1 MALNWPVP
9 RLRMLK
15 ERIRP
20 AITFL
25 PIESRRTVCLSR
37 IKAGGGAVPT
47 CYSVGQP
54 KNRRNEPETDFL
66 TGLRVCQP
74 QLKVKGG
81 T

>member
-25 PIESRRTVCLSR
+25 PIESRRIVCPYR
-37 IKAGGGAVPT
+37 IKAGGEVPI

-54 KNRRNEPETDFL
+54 KNRRNDRETDFL
-66 TGLRVCQP
+66 TGLRVRQS